1 MLDLRRL
8 RCFAAV
14 AETLHF
20 GRAAQ
25 RLHMAQPPL
34 TRQISA
40 LEEELGF
47 RLFDRSSR
55 AVTLTAEGSLF
66 LPYARALLDQ
76 LERTAGFARK
86 LAQGLAGHLT
96 LGYASSI
103 ALSDLFTEAI
113 RLFRERHPEVQ
124 LELLEGAS
132 AAQWAQIAEGGIDV
146 GLGRLPPPEGQVG
159 IEVLA
164 LGGEPLVVAVPN
176 GDPLAR
182 QERID
187 LYDLRD
193 RPLILF
199 PLDYGSGLNELIE
212 RLYRKAGLALT
223 RGPAGRQITSIIALV
238 AAGQGVALVPRCS
251 TALAR
256 AGVVYRPLAEP
267 EALADFLVFT
277 RRHGRSAAVEAFLAI
292 LGGLDAGETP
302 DTFSRAGSQA
312 RFLIIRAYVPLTRLF
327 FMQASKALLAAL
339 ALGITGLAQAAD
351 EVVVYSSR
359 IDELIKPV
367 FDAYTS
373 KTGVKVKFITDKEAP
388 LMARIKAEGANT
400 PADLLLTVDAGNLW
414 QAEQMGLLQ
423 PFKSATIER
432 NIPSQYRS
440 STDSWTGLS
449 LRARTIVYS
458 TERVKPEELST
469 YEALADKQWEGRL
482 CLRTAKKVYN
492 QSLTGTLIET
502 HGAQKTE
509 EILQGWVNNLATDVF
524 ADDNAVIQAVD
535 AGQCDVG
542 IVNTYYYGRLHKQNP
557 NLRVKLFWPNQ
568 ADRGVHVNL
577 SGIGLTRHAPHPEAA
592 KALVEWMTGPDA
604 QALFAGIN
612 QEFPANPQVAPSAEV
627 ASWGSFKADSIP
639 VEVAGKRQAEAIR
652 LMDRAGWN

>member
-1 MLDLRRL
+1 
-8 RCFAAV
+8 
-14 AETLHF
+14 
-20 GRAAQ
+20 
-25 RLHMAQPPL
+25 
-34 TRQISA
+34 
-40 LEEELGF
+40 
-47 RLFDRSSR
+47 
-55 AVTLTAEGSLF
+55 
-66 LPYARALLDQ
+66 
-76 LERTAGFARK
+76 
-86 LAQGLAGHLT
+86 
-96 LGYASSI
+96 
-103 ALSDLFTEAI
+103 
-113 RLFRERHPEVQ
+113 
-124 LELLEGAS
+124 
-132 AAQWAQIAEGGIDV
+132 
-146 GLGRLPPPEGQVG
+146 
-159 IEVLA
+159 
-164 LGGEPLVVAVPN
+164 
-176 GDPLAR
+176 
-182 QERID
+182 
-187 LYDLRD
+187 
-193 RPLILF
+193 
-199 PLDYGSGLNELIE
+199 
-212 RLYRKAGLALT
+212 
-223 RGPAGRQITSIIALV
+223 
-238 AAGQGVALVPRCS
+238 
-251 TALAR
+251 
-256 AGVVYRPLAEP
+256 
-267 EALADFLVFT
+267 
-277 RRHGRSAAVEAFLAI
+277 
-292 LGGLDAGETP
+292 
-302 DTFSRAGSQA
+302 
-312 RFLIIRAYVPLTRLF
+312 
-327 FMQASKALLAAL
+327 MQASKALLAAL

-373 KTGVKVKFITDKEAP
+373 KTGVKVRFITDKEAP

-423 PFKSATIER
+423 PFKSATIEG
-432 NIPSQYRS
+432 NIPPQYRS

-557 NLRVKLFWPNQ
+557 SLRVKLFWPNQ

-577 SGIGLTRHAPHPEAA
+577 SGIGLTRHAPHPEAT

-652 LMDRAGWN
+652 MMDRAGWN